1 MTILNWWLDRFPR
14 YEFLVEYFLFLI
26 PMVIHLPRRKH
37 FFLRLLL
44 MLAISFFLSKQWN
57 STWASILP
65 LYILRYLILF
75 SLGIAVTMLCFDCDL
90 LSALYCGAAAY
101 AAQHTFNRI
110 FNLVILSTG
119 LEKGITYNGVYLLL
133 IFALLALMVLS
144 FTRRINRNTL
154 KYMANRKIL
163 SVSGMIL
170 VCTVVLTALWW
181 ANKEGLSTVQQ
192 VIMDLYDMAACVG
205 ALVILHNIFKM
216 DEMKHEAAVIQEM
229 WNQERKQLALSQ
241 ETVRM
246 LNLKCHDMRHLLRL
260 ISAQQDDSTQREID
274 SIRELIDVY
283 DSRVDTGNEVLN
295 LLLSEKG
302 LICQKEKIRLNCVAD
317 GQRLNFMEKPDIY
330 SLFGNALDNAIE
342 AVRQVESPDMR
353 IITLTIV
360 GAMGMTSVCVENFY
374 QGDTLQVENGL
385 PVTTKSDQ
393 TIHGYGVKSMQ
404 YLVKKYRG
412 EMTISMDQQIFSL
425 KLLLPMSD

>member
-1 MTILNWWLDRFPR
+1 
-14 YEFLVEYFLFLI
+14 
-26 PMVIHLPRRKH
+26 
-37 FFLRLLL
+37 
-44 MLAISFFLSKQWN
+44 
-57 STWASILP
+57 
-65 LYILRYLILF
+65 LILF
-75 SLGIAVTMLCFDCDL
+75 DLGIVVTTLCFECDL

-101 AAQHTFNRI
+101 AAQHTFNRV
-110 FNLVILSTG
+110 FDLVILSTG

-133 IFALLALMVLS
+133 IFAVLALMVLS
-144 FTRRINRNTL
+144 FTRRINRNTV

-170 VCTVVLTALWW
+170 VCTVVLTALWR

-283 DSRVDTGNEVLN
+283 DSRVDTGNDVLN
-295 LLLSEKG
+295 LLLAEKG
-302 LICQKEKIRLNCVAD
+302 LLCQKEKIRLNCVAD
-317 GQRLNFMEKPDIY
+317 GQRLNHMEKPDIY

-342 AVRQVESPDMR
+342 AVRLVENPDMR
-353 IITLTIV
+353 IITLTVV
-360 GAMGMTSVCVENFY
+360 GAMGMTSVCVENYY
-374 QGDTLQVENGL
+374 QGDSIKVEDGL
-385 PVTTKSDQ
+385 PVTTKKDSVY
-393 TIHGYGVKSMQ
+393 HGYGVKSMQ
-404 YLVKKYRG
+404 YLVNKYRG
-412 EMTISMDQQIFSL
+412 EMSICAEHNVFSL
-425 KLLLPMSD
+425 KLLLPDPE

>member
-1 MTILNWWLDRFPR
+1 
-14 YEFLVEYFLFLI
+14 
-26 PMVIHLPRRKH
+26 
-37 FFLRLLL
+37 
-44 MLAISFFLSKQWN
+44 
-57 STWASILP
+57 
-65 LYILRYLILF
+65 
-75 SLGIAVTMLCFDCDL
+75 MLCFDCDL

-110 FNLVILSTG
+110 FDLVILSTG

-133 IFALLALMVLS
+133 IFAVLALMVLS
-144 FTRRINRNTL
+144 FTRRINRNTV

-170 VCTVVLTALWW
+170 VCTVVLTALWR

-330 SLFGNALDNAIE
+330 SLSAMHWTMPS
-342 AVRQVESPDMR
+342 RQSGRWKVPICASSP
-353 IITLTIV
+353 
-360 GAMGMTSVCVENFY
+360 
-374 QGDTLQVENGL
+374 
-385 PVTTKSDQ
+385 
-393 TIHGYGVKSMQ
+393 
-404 YLVKKYRG
+404 
-412 EMTISMDQQIFSL
+412 
-425 KLLLPMSD
+425 